1 MKKLL
6 AIALLAGLFMS
17 GCDSTSDDPILGGP
31 LRVNTLRV
39 VDSTPDLAVNG
50 QSVTVGRVTGF
61 DADGNRV
68 FGPDEEIYDEEM
80 IFTGLPVQTTEVEVE
95 FLRAQG
101 FTLARHF
108 ESVDFVSDDDGVI
121 TLDEVQPKLL
131 GATPDTLTVR
141 VENLSD
147 YEPSEI
153 FVTVLGKDKADT
165 AFYYLQLGNN
175 DNNSMQLFGQQ
186 SGSANYSFA
195 LSSTVKEE
203 GSNVYSFSC
212 PYDKLVSGR
221 IYLSFGQKLEG
232 LGLANSNDPLSLITP
247 SPTGAPDFQKV
258 FEFMELSATIQ
269 DTPGAEYIL
278 FANTSV
284 VDFFSLGLGM
294 TLNYHNN
301 NNNLTEEVGFV
312 NNARNLVLQ
321 AFQDAST
328 PDEFKSFVTAPNS
341 GTVIRV
347 LAPVQTVAVN
357 PNGAT
362 ASFLNSSIDAGW
374 ALYAQQVLNLPDT
387 LSFSYGYQYT
397 GQLIMNSIL
406 PMTTVATPPGDNASL
421 NEVCNLPKPTS
432 RIIFFCDD
440 DMPPANT
447 PDKDTWKNAGT
458 DGHKRLCSLLSSAIN
473 RGVFENYSD
482 WDDPTKFYTRPDG
495 RYNHYSKIMH
505 QFALDNKVYG
515 FGYDDVYGQDP
526 TLSEPVSKVNQVVLQ
541 IPAFPKI

>member
-1 MKKLL
+1 MKKFL
-6 AIALLAGLFMS
+6 AVAVLAGMFLS
-17 GCDSTSDDPILGGP
+17 GCGSSADDPILGGP

-50 QSVTVGRVTGF
+50 QSVTLGRVTGF
-61 DADGNRV
+61 DSGGNVV

-80 IFTGLPVQTTEVEVE
+80 VFTGLPLETTEVEVE
-95 FLRAQG
+95 YLRAQG
-101 FTLARHF
+101 FTLASHRQ
-108 ESVDFVSDDDGVI
+108 SVNFVNDDDGVI
-121 TLDEVQPKLL
+121 TLNEVQPGFLS
-131 GATPDTLTVR
+131 ATPATLTVR

-147 YEPSEI
+147 YDPSEI

-165 AFYYLQLGNN
+165 AFYYLELGNN
-175 DNNSMQLFGQQ
+175 DNNSMQLFGPK
-186 SGSANYSFA
+186 SDFAKYSFA

-203 GSNVYSFSC
+203 GQNAYSFSC

-232 LGLANSNDPLSLITP
+232 LGLNNPADLKSLSTP
-247 SPTGAPDFQKV
+247 SPTGAPDYQKV

-269 DTPGAEYIL
+269 DNPGAEYIL

-294 TLNYHNN
+294 TLNYHSN
-301 NNNLTEEVGFV
+301 NNNLTERVGFV
-312 NNARNLVLQ
+312 ENARALVLQ
-321 AFQDAST
+321 AFDAPGVPS
-328 PDEFKSFVTAPNS
+328 EFKSYITDPSN
-341 GTVIRV
+341 GKIIRV

-357 PNGAT
+357 SNGPT
-362 ASFLNSSIDAGW
+362 ANFLNSAIDAGW
-374 ALYAQQVLNLPDT
+374 TLYSQQVLNLPDN

-397 GQLIMNSIL
+397 GQLIVNNIL
-406 PMTTVATPPGDNASL
+406 SMTTVATPPGDNASL
-421 NEVCNLPKPTS
+421 NEVCNLPKPTT

-447 PDKDTWKNAGT
+447 PDRDTWRNAGT

-505 QFALDNKVYG
+505 QFALDKKVYG

-526 TLSEPVSKVNQVVLQ
+526 TLSEPVSTVNQVVLQ
-541 IPAFPKI
+541 IPAIPKI